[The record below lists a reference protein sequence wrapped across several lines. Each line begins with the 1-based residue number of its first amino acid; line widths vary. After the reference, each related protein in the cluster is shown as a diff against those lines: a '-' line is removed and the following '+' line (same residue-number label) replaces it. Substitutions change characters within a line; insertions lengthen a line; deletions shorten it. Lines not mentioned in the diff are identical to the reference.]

1 MKPLGGNNQ
10 RLAWWPFAVI
20 IVTACAFCW
29 PVFAGRIMLPADMCL
44 LMLPWQHLQEQF
56 GFHRPHNPM
65 LDPIQQYL
73 PWRIYAVESVRN
85 GIIPLWNPYAFCGTP
100 FLANLQSTVLYP
112 HNLLFL
118 LTGARHGF
126 GVSAIIHL
134 ILGGLFMYAFLRTLS
149 LSQAASLLGALVLM
163 FNGWVVTWL
172 EYPTLSL
179 WVFMWLPALLLC
191 YERALRQPRSLWPLL
206 CALAVG
212 IQFLGGHLQISAYV
226 LIAFALYAIVRTIS
240 REERAA
246 SRRVAVIIVVSAIII
261 GFGLAAAQLLP
272 TLELAKQTGRLSH
285 GAAAA
290 VKTAFP
296 LTHLILY
303 LVPSFFGNP
312 VDYNYWGNVKDPTAF
327 NYFETACYVGIL
339 PLFLAIL
346 SFSAKRN
353 WRHWYFL
360 ALMLFAL
367 LAAIGSP
374 LYLVLYY
381 LTPGFRELAGLGRVL
396 CLAAFGIAGLA
407 GMGLDALSEI
417 RARTRPRLPVVLAV
431 VACLCIVLARVA
443 FQPYVKVLDSGWR
456 FDFYLQH
463 QVAIALA
470 LIVLSTV
477 LISLRLRANLGASLT
492 GVLAC
497 ALVLAD
503 LFVIG
508 IRFNPFTDPKMAYPE
523 TDAIRWLQQHAG
535 HDRIASLAD
544 KGFLDWMPH
553 NAPMV
558 FGLRDIH
565 GSDSLRVRRSFELVS
580 GPELAQSRYPPADS
594 PLLDALGVR
603 YVVTR
608 QQVGDKW
615 KLVNDGDV
623 PIYENTEAVP
633 RAYVVS
639 RFLWLHDKR
648 HLDDLL
654 ANPWQYDRLL
664 PRPLRDAALVP
675 RDAGFPDTTIASS
688 FTTRPIEERRAEF
701 LRDDADAVTLKADPA
716 GGDVLVLTDSFYP
729 GWRVWVERKP
739 AEILRVNYAFRGV
752 RLEYG
757 QHTVEMRYEPA
768 TFRIGLFISL
778 LACAA
783 LAAAAIR
790 AYLVREESAPRAAT
804 RS

>member
-56 GFHRPHNPM
+56 GFHRPYNPM

-508 IRFNPFTDPKMAYPE
+508 IRFNPFTDPRMAYPQ
-523 TDAIRWLQQHAG
+523 TDAIRWLQEHAG
-535 HDRIASLAD
+535 HDRVASLAD

-580 GPELAQSRYPPADS
+580 GPELAQANYPPPDS

-603 YVVTR
+603 YLMTR
-608 QQVGDKW
+608 QQVGETW
-615 KLVNDGDV
+615 NLVHGGEV
-623 PIYENTEAVP
+623 PIYEDTIALS
-633 RAYVVS
+633 RALVV
-639 RFLWLHDKR
+639 RQFEVAPDEHFA
-648 HLDDLL
+648 DLL
-654 ANPWQYDRLL
+654 AAGSAELRGKALL
-664 PRPLRDAALVP
+664 APGPTPLQIPSGEAEPIAATAVFARDALNEVV
-675 RDAGFPDTTIASS
+675 
-688 FTTRPIEERRAEF
+688 IETEAPTPG
-701 LRDDADAVTLKADPA
+701 L
-716 GGDVLVLTDSFYP
+716 LVLLDSYYP
-729 GWRVWVERKP
+729 GWRARVYETP
-739 AEILRVNYAFRGV
+739 AAIHRANYAFRGV
-752 RLEYG
+752 EIPAGR
-757 QHTVEMRYEPA
+757 QVVTFSYEPA
-768 TFRIGLFISL
+768 TFRIGLFVSL

-783 LAAAAIR
+783 LAAAAMCV
-790 AYLVREESAPRAAT
+790 YLCKAESAARTAA